1 MVKNNTVVLIPA
13 RGGSKGLP
21 GKNLAELA
29 GKPLIAWTIE
39 AALSSGCFN
48 RVIVST
54 DSEDIKAIA
63 LDFGA
68 EVPFVRPA
76 KLASDTATACEVLHH
91 AFKMMGDSY
100 EICCYLQPTSPLREA
115 ISISSAMSKFSGA
128 DADSL
133 VSVMKV
139 PHQFTLGSVMELSGD
154 YLKPLEKSSSGV
166 YRRQDKPDMYA
177 RNGPAILVTR
187 KSTLSQYKNLY
198 GNSILPFEMGSRE
211 SVDIDSQDDLEYA
224 EWLLSRLV

>member
-1 MVKNNTVVLIPA
+1 MVKNNTFALIPA

-39 AALSSGCFN
+39 AALTSGCFD

-54 DSEDIKAIA
+54 DSENIRAIA

-76 KLASDTATACEVLHH
+76 KLANDTATACEVLQH
-91 AFKMMGDSY
+91 AFKMMGNSY

-115 ISISSAMSKFSGA
+115 NSISNAMSKFAGA

-133 VSVMKV
+133 VSVMQV
-139 PHQFTLGSVMELSGD
+139 PHQFTPGSVMELSGD
-154 YLKPLEKSSSGV
+154 YLKPLEKSNSGV
-166 YRRQDKPDMYA
+166 FRRQDKPELYA

-187 KSTLSQYKNLY
+187 KSNFSQYKDLY
-198 GNSILPFEMGSRE
+198 GNIILSFEMGSRE
-211 SVDIDSQDDLEYA
+211 SVDIDSQDDLDYA